1 MHTVM
6 GLFSGCRIESSCR
19 QKGKTFGL
27 FLLHTFE
34 IRGDEKVDEAGEE
47 GWEEDHYAEAQ
58 P

>member
-1 MHTVM
+1 M

-34 IRGDEKVDEAGEE
+34 IRGDGKVDEAGEE
-47 GWEEDHYAEAQ
+47 GWEEDHDAEAQ